1 MFSFCTVLKRCLL
14 MLKVILRAVVCG
26 TVKVP
31 VYCVILRSVSNIYSA
46 FIDLNG
52 VDKGSIDV

>member
-1 MFSFCTVLKRCLL
+1 